1 MSDQHQQGEDAST
14 PPIGSDGAPLLYTNV
29 VQMSIGPY
37 DVTMDFGYSAQE
49 NLFEVAAKS
58 EPTLPVPQRVAR
70 ITMSHGHAKSMI
82 PLIAKLIAN
91 LEENVGSIPTPGF
104 DEKSKE

>member
-1 MSDQHQQGEDAST
+1 MSDEHQRDKNTST
-14 PPIGSDGAPLLYTNV
+14 PPIESDGAPFFYANV
-29 VQMSIGPY
+29 VQMNIGPY
-37 DVTMDFGYSAQE
+37 DVTMDFGYNAVE
-49 NLFEVAAKS
+49 NLFDAAAS
-58 EPTLPVPQRVAR
+58 DEPTILVPQRVAR

-104 DEKSKE
+104 DERSKE